1 MNRPPKVCYL
11 EIALQPEQQ
20 VLGLD
25 VPVDHVLGVAVLER
39 LGELPDVGCGPG
51 LVEPGAGG
59 ERLVQLALWCVL
71 QDQVDAC
78 GIIEVGVEPQDVWMP
93 QVALVLDLAAELVFD
108 VRLLELALEQ
118 NLERDYELCL
128 LLPGKVDVAELAPAQ
143 GLANLEVGELPL
155 LVLWLVAAGLRLE
168 RRGGDLSSDV
178 GVVAALGESS
188 LDRGRLAQLEER
200 LQKL

>member
-1 MNRPPKVCYL
+1 
-11 EIALQPEQQ
+11 
-20 VLGLD
+20 
-25 VPVDHVLGVAVLER
+25 
-39 LGELPDVGCGPG
+39 
-51 LVEPGAGG
+51 
-59 ERLVQLALWCVL
+59 
-71 QDQVDAC
+71 
-78 GIIEVGVEPQDVWMP
+78 MP